1 VNTLLEILRDHR
13 DYRKQIIK
21 LAKSD
26 MVKTYKG
33 AALGWA
39 WAIIKPA
46 ITIFVF
52 WFAFSIGLRHGQ
64 PVDGYPF
71 FLWLI
76 AGMIPWFYM
85 RDMLQGG
92 SGSLRRYSYLVTKI
106 KFPVDTIPTFVSL
119 SYFFVHLGLLLIMIC
134 IYTAFGFPPNI
145 YYLQLPLFLFMMFM
159 FFTAWGLFSSLLSA
173 VSKDFMNMVKAV
185 TQALFWLSGIL
196 YDADRIQVG
205 WIRETLLFNPIT
217 LIANGYR
224 NCFVYHRWFW
234 ETPGQMRNFIIV
246 YVVMLAF
253 AVWAYKKLRRDI
265 PDVL

>member
-1 VNTLLEILRDHR
+1 
-13 DYRKQIIK
+13 
-21 LAKSD
+21 

>member
-1 VNTLLEILRDHR
+1 MILM
-13 DYRKQIIK
+13 Q
-21 LAKSD
+21 A
-26 MVKTYKG
+26 T
-33 AALGWA
+33 
-39 WAIIKPA
+39 P
-46 ITIFVF
+46 
-52 WFAFSIGLRHGQ
+52 
-64 PVDGYPF
+64 
-71 FLWLI
+71 
-76 AGMIPWFYM
+76 
-85 RDMLQGG
+85 
-92 SGSLRRYSYLVTKI
+92 
-106 KFPVDTIPTFVSL
+106 
-119 SYFFVHLGLLLIMIC
+119 
-134 IYTAFGFPPNI
+134 
-145 YYLQLPLFLFMMFM
+145 
-159 FFTAWGLFSSLLSA
+159 WGLFSSLLSA

-246 YVVMLAF
+246 YVVMLAL